1 MVNFDDVLRCFSY
14 EPGLD
19 LWEAEL
25 FVPFWGEAVPV
36 RIAAPA
42 AGPSRHQADILGEIL
57 NYQDD
62 LRSRVEG
69 GLFAYYK
76 QKVEGT
82 TGYFER
88 GVDVTAQRAPRL
100 ERS

>member
-1 MVNFDDVLRCFSY
+1 MVNFDDILPGFSF

-25 FVPFWGEAVPV
+25 FVPFWGGSVPV
-36 RIAAPA
+36 RIGAPA
-42 AGPSRHQADILGEIL
+42 TGPSRRQAGILGEIL

-62 LRSRVEG
+62 LRSRLEEN
-69 GLFAYYK
+69 LFGYYK

-100 ERS
+100 E